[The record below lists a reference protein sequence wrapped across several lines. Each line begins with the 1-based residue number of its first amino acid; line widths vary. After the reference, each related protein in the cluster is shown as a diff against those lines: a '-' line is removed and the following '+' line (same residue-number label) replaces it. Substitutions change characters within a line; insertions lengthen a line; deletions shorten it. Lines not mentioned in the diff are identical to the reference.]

1 MGKVINAICMMS
13 GAFVSGFFS
22 TAPWAAPILAAIG
35 LSEKTVELLGSDI
48 GLSKEFEK
56 AVKGALEK
64 TKKHFRNPEYKIK
77 NLDQLFEEV
86 ASPKD
91 LTELLAQM
99 EAQKNKFSAADVE
112 EVVRFFD
119 TALEMET
126 ANYAALSRYYLL
138 IGKRLNQEKLE
149 ALLELEKQNLQVAN
163 KIWEDVKQ
171 VSECVQLNSEDIQKL
186 LKRSARAERRWVML
200 ERAAA
205 FGLDI
210 LVNAVMIF
218 AVFIIVCMI
227 CRTPNTVDNY
237 ALLFGLIVLSDLMEQ
252 FYYQKYRK
260 QMINAADMDYYLRLY
275 NKRQAE
281 KKNASKNDEWMESWL
296 ESLRKK
302 MVTEARRAIRRGHIS
317 SELVEAMIQ
326 AMILIAMVLFASSIV
341 DEFAVF
347 SNLWLLLGLVL
358 GVLAKYF
365 IKISHAFVTP
375 SEKLRCELSLLEVI
389 DADECSPE
397 FSDSRE

>member
-13 GAFVSGFFS
+13 GAYVSGFFS

-35 LSEKTVELLGSDI
+35 LSEKTVELLGSDL
-48 GLSKEFEK
+48 GLSNEFEK

-77 NLDQLFEEV
+77 SLDQLFEEV

-171 VSECVQLNSEDIQKL
+171 VSECVQLNSEDLQKL

-200 ERAAA
+200 ERAVA

-218 AVFIIVCMI
+218 AVFIVACMI
-227 CRTPNTVDNY
+227 SGEPNTVDNY
-237 ALLFGLIVLSDLMEQ
+237 VLIFGFIVLSDLMEH

-260 QMINAADMDYYLRLY
+260 QMINAAEINYRLRFE
-275 NKRQAE
+275 NKT
-281 KKNASKNDEWMESWL
+281 KKRHADINCEEMGRSSVANAL
-296 ESLRKK
+296 EAS
-302 MVTEARRAIRRGHIS
+302 RAIRRGHIS

-326 AMILIAMVLFASSIV
+326 AMILVAMVLFASNIV
-341 DEFAVF
+341 DEFDIF
-347 SNLWLLLGLVL
+347 LDRWRLLGLVL

-375 SEKLRCELSLLEVI
+375 SEKLRCERSLRDII
-389 DADECSPE
+389 DADECVPKV
-397 FSDSRE
+397 SDSRE

>member
-13 GAFVSGFFS
+13 GAYVSGFFS

-35 LSEKTVELLGSDI
+35 LSEKTVELLGSDM

-99 EAQKNKFSAADVE
+99 EEQKNKFSDADVE

-163 KIWEDVKQ
+163 NIWEDVRQ
-171 VSECVQLNSEDIQKL
+171 VSECVQLNSEDLQKL

-200 ERAAA
+200 ERAVA
-205 FGLDI
+205 FGLDV

-218 AVFIIVCMI
+218 AVFIVACMFGNQ
-227 CRTPNTVDNY
+227 PNTVDNL
-237 ALLFGLIVLSDLMEQ
+237 ALIFGLIVLSDLMEH

-260 QMINAADMDYYLRLY
+260 QIINAAEINYRLRFE
-275 NKRQAE
+275 NKAE
-281 KKNASKNDEWMESWL
+281 KRHADINCEEMGRRSVANAL
-296 ESLRKK
+296 EAS
-302 MVTEARRAIRRGHIS
+302 RAIRRGHIS
-317 SELVEAMIQ
+317 SDLVEAMIQ
-326 AMILIAMVLFASSIV
+326 AMILVAMVLFASAIV
-341 DEFAVF
+341 KNFDTFT
-347 SNLWLLLGLVL
+347 NQWQLLGLVL

-375 SEKLRCELSLLEVI
+375 SEKLHCERSLRDII